1 MAAFFYLRSSESNDF
16 GDLFL
21 CPDAKVHDLLTERH
35 EVLDLYFTW
44 VFIFF
49 IIASS
54 LFVYQ
59 LVIFQKISCKF
70 ADAYYISY

>member
-1 MAAFFYLRSSESNDF
+1 LLLLEVFRVKRLWRPFFV
-16 GDLFL
+16 
-21 CPDAKVHDLLTERH
+21 PDVKVHDLLTERH
-35 EVLDLYFTW
+35 EVQDLYFTW

-59 LVIFQKISCKF
+59 LVIIQKISCKF